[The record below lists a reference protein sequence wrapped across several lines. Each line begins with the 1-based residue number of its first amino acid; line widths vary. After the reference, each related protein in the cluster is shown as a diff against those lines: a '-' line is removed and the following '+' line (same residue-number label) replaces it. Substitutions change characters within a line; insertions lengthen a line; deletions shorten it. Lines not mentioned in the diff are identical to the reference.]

1 MSSIY
6 IGQFLGNILVV
17 GRTNCGKTTFIEKLG
32 LNNFFGNIVKTE
44 WVSGIAIDK
53 KREAEIQ
60 SYCKNET
67 EVHIAQ
73 DQDKLDSLIDT
84 FKQRSH
90 ENYDDYSNNNNVNS
104 FFGENRKTDRL
115 VIMDDV
121 SGIADVSK
129 KFSNFFA
136 VSRKFGYNCVYV
148 FHVIVPCSQV
158 WLKIIS
164 QTNIFNIFPASIPFH
179 MVLKIIQSNCILP
192 SKKYVPA
199 RSLWLNRVFSDWQI
213 VMRNIV

>member
-6 IGQFLGNILVV
+6 NGQFLGNILVV

-60 SYCKNET
+60 SYFKNET

-104 FFGENRKTDRL
+104 SFGENRK
-115 VIMDDV
+115 MD
-121 SGIADVSK
+121 
-129 KFSNFFA
+129 
-136 VSRKFGYNCVYV
+136 
-148 FHVIVPCSQV
+148 
-158 WLKIIS
+158 
-164 QTNIFNIFPASIPFH
+164 
-179 MVLKIIQSNCILP
+179 
-192 SKKYVPA
+192 
-199 RSLWLNRVFSDWQI
+199 
-213 VMRNIV
+213 